1 MVLWAE
7 KYDIMVRKWAE
18 RSLGGCSSP
27 LSHTCQQYFPSSH
40 PSPTEAPGWS
50 TQLTFFSFENWQSLF
65 CWLTQIAIYF
75 PHQHRWFLPVQS
87 NRGSRLI
94 NFSNFFSLLKIGNP
108 SLFLSPSFPLSV
120 HQISRD
126 RRHSFANLT
135 FQHTLIH
142 FGGRLLL
149 SIETFTLPP
158 LQLLNL
164 LEGIWSDRR
173 GGRTLD
179 AHSSLPFC
187 GLHSRANLA
196 NRFREHLSLFHIL

>member
-1 MVLWAE
+1 MGRKISYYGQKSMVLWAE
-7 KYDIMVRKWAE
+7 KYDIMGRKRAE

-27 LSHTCQQYFPSSH
+27 LSLTPVNSISPPPIPVQQRLP
-40 PSPTEAPGWS
+40 AD
-50 TQLTFFSFENWQSLF
+50 QLQSL
-65 CWLTQIAIYF
+65 
-75 PHQHRWFLPVQS
+75 
-87 NRGSRLI
+87 
-94 NFSNFFSLLKIGNP
+94 FSLLKIGNP

-126 RRHSFANLT
+126 RRHSFASLT

-142 FGGRLLL
+142 CGGRLLL

>member
-1 MVLWAE
+1 MWYYGQKNIILWSE
-7 KYDIMVRKWAE
+7 KYGFMGRKIWYYGQKTGKTVP
-18 RSLGGCSSP
+18 RRLLLPSLS
-27 LSHTCQQYFPSSH
+27 LSHLSTVFPLL
-40 PSPTEAPGWS
+40 PS
-50 TQLTFFSFENWQSLF
+50 
-65 CWLTQIAIYF
+65 
-75 PHQHRWFLPVQS
+75 QS

-196 NRFREHLSLFHIL
+196 NRFREHLSLFHIM